1 MARVPQKSTR
11 AWDRSSRPGPP
22 TIGEGVSRPTH
33 RCRLRSPLTIRQGYS
48 AMSGQTRARIS
59 ALTKSRAP
67 QLALVHSPV
76 LVPANKTLAAAAR
89 RARHS
94 SSVIARAARRRQIGQ
109 GRDSKERY
117 VRLRAPLFWG
127 ASATQKPD
135 CSWQSRAMAT
145 ADTPA
150 AATRSM
156 AVRALGAFAFQAST
170 SCREMKRI
178 IPKPTVR
185 PAKPTARR

>member
-33 RCRLRSPLTIRQGYS
+33 RCRLRSPLTIRQGYR

-59 ALTKSRAP
+59 ALTKSPAP

-94 SSVIARAARRRQIGQ
+94 SSVLDPFERLHGRHAVARLVRAATQRNDMFAFEHLFFGGPQPLKNPIVAGRAGRWPPPIPQQRRR
-109 GRDSKERY
+109 GRWPCAPWARSRS
-117 VRLRAPLFWG
+117 RRRPRAE
-127 ASATQKPD
+127 K
-135 CSWQSRAMAT
+135 
-145 ADTPA
+145 
-150 AATRSM
+150 
-156 AVRALGAFAFQAST
+156 
-170 SCREMKRI
+170 
-178 IPKPTVR
+178 
-185 PAKPTARR
+185 